1 MAATLDQIID
11 ALLDNADFE
20 ETSSTTKAAAFVT
33 AAKRYLILMPANASD
48 SGTSQAMNP
57 AQVERMMQRAQAMI
71 AAATPNAGGGSVRYF
86 GFTQGRR

>member
-1 MAATLDQIID
+1 MAATLDQILD

-33 AAKRYLILMPANASD
+33 AAKRYLILMPASASD

-71 AAATPNAGGGSVRYF
+71 AAATPNTGGGSVRYF

>member
-1 MAATLDQIID
+1 MAATLDQILD

-20 ETSSTTKAAAFVT
+20 ESESTSKAAAFVT
-33 AAKRYLILMPANASD
+33 AAKRYLILMPASASD

-71 AAATPNAGGGSVRYF
+71 AAKTANSGSGGVRYF
-86 GFTQGRR
+86 GFDQGRR